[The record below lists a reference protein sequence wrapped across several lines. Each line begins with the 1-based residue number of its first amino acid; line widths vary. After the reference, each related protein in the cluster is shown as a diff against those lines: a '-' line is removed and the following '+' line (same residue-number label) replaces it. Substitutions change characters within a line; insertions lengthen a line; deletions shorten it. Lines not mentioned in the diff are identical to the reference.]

1 LLTGLGVA
9 AVIALIAVNAYFV
22 AAEFSYVAAWKGRL
36 VDAGELGD
44 TRALRAL
51 DVLGELSFM
60 LSGAQLGITVSSLVL
75 GFIAEPTL
83 GKALQPV
90 VGALGVSVSLQPAV
104 ALAVGFVL
112 VTVAQMVFGE
122 LAPKNL
128 AIAKPEPVALA
139 LARSLWLYQRIA
151 APVIRFFDNSANRL
165 LRMVGIEP
173 VATLKNAVATDEL
186 PLIVDASS
194 QAGSLTPEEA
204 ERFKRAIEFPSLD
217 AREVMVP
224 WNQVITVSAQGVGRD
239 LQHLLATTRLMRF
252 PVVDEADEV
261 VGLVHG
267 KDLLAVDIERRFDV
281 RLIDLA
287 RPAVAVPESADLP
300 QVLRELRRSTSAM
313 AIVVDEHG
321 GTAGILTI
329 EDILE
334 ELVGEIEDEFDITPS
349 PQAYSIGPHHWRLPG
364 DMRLHEVE
372 RATDVVLEP
381 GPYDT
386 VAGYLIHALGRIPE
400 EGDSVDIPGLR
411 LSVVEMQERRVLTV
425 ELYRTDADA
434 DDIGDGES

>member
-1 LLTGLGVA
+1 MLTGLGVA

>member
-1 LLTGLGVA
+1 MLTGLGVA

-90 VGALGVSVSLQPAV
+90 VGALGVSVSLQSAV

-112 VTVAQMVFGE
+112 ATVAQMVFGE

>member
-1 LLTGLGVA
+1 MLTGLGVA

-112 VTVAQMVFGE
+112 ATVAQMVFGE